1 MVKRNEKEKRLKEQK
16 KIVKELKEQK
26 VEVEKDKKYLA
37 KQIKNIKKTSEDLN
51 KKGLS
56 VGEIIAIILGV
67 GVVGGGVYA
76 LSKYR
81 SPVNGVTY
89 MKGNNHNDGGD
100 FTDEYIYGEY
110 EEDGVVFGKKNKFN
124 PLFKR

>member
-1 MVKRNEKEKRLKEQK
+1 MAKRNEKEKRLKEQK
-16 KIVKELKEQK
+16 KIIKEQK

-81 SPVNGVTY
+81 SPVNRVNYEEGVGY
-89 MKGNNHNDGGD
+89 NEGD
-100 FTDEYIYGEY
+100 FGQYGNDV
-110 EEDGVVFGKKNKFN
+110 EDGVVFGKKRKKNAI
-124 PLFKR
+124 KRRKK